1 MFFCESNEPEPVC
14 PICGSHLKHYDYKFR
29 NMKLEGGIVKVLKI
43 RRLLCPCCHA
53 LHNELPDCLSP
64 YKHYAT
70 EVIEGALEGIVNPF
84 DEESEDYPSTDSIK
98 RWKSWL
104 YEIRKL
110 LFVTIRT
117 RWSLIP
123 DNILKLVLSNSLLL
137 SFREELRYNWLQ
149 ILLKLIYNYLQPFY

>member
-1 MFFCESNEPEPVC
+1 
-14 PICGSHLKHYDYKFR
+14 
-29 NMKLEGGIVKVLKI
+29 MKLEGGSVKIIKI
-43 RRLLCPCCHA
+43 RRLYCPSCDI

-64 YKHYAT
+64 YKQYAT
-70 EVIEGALEGIVNPF
+70 EVIEGALEGIVTPF

-104 YEIRKL
+104 YDIRRL
-110 LFVTIRT
+110 LLVTIRT

-137 SFREELRYNWLQ
+137 NFRE
-149 ILLKLIYNYLQPFY
+149 

>member
-1 MFFCESNEPEPVC
+1 M
-14 PICGSHLKHYDYKFR
+14 LKKGIFEAFLWDFR
-29 NMKLEGGIVKVLKI
+29 LTK
-43 RRLLCPCCHA
+43 
-53 LHNELPDCLSP
+53 
-64 YKHYAT
+64 Y
-70 EVIEGALEGIVNPF
+70 
-84 DEESEDYPSTDSIK
+84 TDSIK

-117 RWSLIP
+117 RWSLIS

>member
-14 PICGSHLKHYDYKFR
+14 PICGCRLKHYDYRSR
-29 NMKLEGGIVKVLKI
+29 NMKLEGGSVKIIKI
-43 RRLLCPCCHA
+43 RRLYCPSCDI

-64 YKHYAT
+64 YKQYAT
-70 EVIEGALEGIVNPF
+70 EVIEGALEGIVTPF

-104 YEIRKL
+104 YDIQRL
-110 LFVTIRT
+110 LLVTIRT

-137 SFREELRYNWLQ
+137 NFREELHYNWLHL
-149 ILLKLIYNYLQPFY
+149 LLKLLYNYLQPFY